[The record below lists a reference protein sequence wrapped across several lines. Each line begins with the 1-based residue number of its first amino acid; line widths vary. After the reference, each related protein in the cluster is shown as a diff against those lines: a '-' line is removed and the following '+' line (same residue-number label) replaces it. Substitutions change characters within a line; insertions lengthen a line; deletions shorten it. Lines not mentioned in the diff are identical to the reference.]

1 MNPIRLKGLTPDE
14 FERLCLELV
23 QKSFHASSMRR
34 GGISDPDQGVD
45 IEATIGSHRLAVQC
59 KTGRLSV
66 SILRDTLRQLIRYPH
81 RIDRLILMCA
91 QHPVPS
97 AIDEFRQWSSNAETT
112 KGLISTV
119 ELWNPDRI
127 VSELDAHPG
136 LLDRITQASL
146 GPIFAVPIPRP
157 NFTGR
162 EAELAH
168 LFGSLSTGK
177 EAQVAVS
184 IVGLGGSG
192 KTTLAAEYAY
202 RFRDSYPGG
211 VYWINAKEDIPAQ
224 CARLGLLAGV
234 SEPDTETAVAARTFL
249 ETRRRAE
256 RSLIVIDDLD
266 RPNLLNQPIV
276 DGLSLAECQSEI
288 IITSRFTGLLASGVS
303 MLELA
308 TFSEHDSLALLA
320 RASNRPDL
328 QKSSNPEHM
337 VALELCRE
345 LGHLPLA
352 INMAGSFLAV
362 ESKKSV
368 SAYLEV
374 LRSQGTLL
382 GIDASDAKALHLSCP
397 TEASLSAS
405 LNLAYESV
413 LDDDAKR
420 LFQVLC
426 LLPEKQTVN
435 KDMIPLLLGRLENG
449 LAKKSIAWLNN
460 SGLIRID
467 DAGNIKL
474 HPIVRSFGTSMLSA
488 NSRSELAASVG
499 ESVGKGIVRALSP
512 EDHSKEMPKSLPRV
526 FLCYA
531 GPDRKQVEGIY
542 DKLSHDGFS
551 PWMDKKSLLPGQDW
565 KLEIKHSI
573 ESADFFVAC
582 ISQHFQDRTY
592 RHKEIKLALEVL
604 DMMPE
609 GTIFLIPLRLE
620 DCPVDDRLS
629 SRHWVNLFELGGY
642 ELLVRALRSH

>member
-1 MNPIRLKGLTPDE
+1 MNPVRLKGLTPDE

-23 QKSFHASSMRR
+23 QKSFHVAGGRR

-45 IEATIGSHRLAVQC
+45 IEATSGSHRLGVQC
-59 KTGRLSV
+59 KTGRLTV
-66 SILRDTLRQLIRYPH
+66 GILRDTLRQLIRYPH
-81 RIDRLILMCA
+81 RLDQFILMCA

-97 AIDEFRQWSSNAETT
+97 AVDEFRQWSSNAETT
-112 KGLISTV
+112 RGSISTV
-119 ELWNPDRI
+119 ELWDPDRI

-136 LLDRITQASL
+136 VLERITQASR
-146 GPIFAVPIPRP
+146 GPIFAVPLPRP
-157 NFTGR
+157 HLTGR
-162 EAELAH
+162 EVELRI
-168 LFGSLSTGK
+168 LYESLSTGK
-177 EAQVAVS
+177 ESPVAVS
-184 IVGLGGSG
+184 VVGLGGIG
-192 KTTLAAEYAY
+192 KTNLAAEYAY

-234 SEPDTETAVAARTFL
+234 AKSDTETAVAARTFL

-266 RPNLLNQPIV
+266 RPNLLNQPLV

-288 IITSRFTGLLASGVS
+288 LITSRFAGLLAFGV
-303 MLELA
+303 LRLVLD
-308 TFSEHDSLALLA
+308 TLSERDSLALLA

-328 QKSSNPEHM
+328 QDPSNPEHM

-352 INMAGSFLAV
+352 VEMAGSFLAV

-368 SAYLEV
+368 GAYLEE
-374 LRSQGTLL
+374 LRFVGTLL
-382 GIDASDAKALHLSCP
+382 RIDASDAEALHLSRP
-397 TEASLSAS
+397 TEASMAAS
-405 LNLAYESV
+405 LSLAYESV
-413 LDDDAKR
+413 LDEDAKR

-426 LLPEKQTVN
+426 LLPEEQAVTKGMV
-435 KDMIPLLLGRLENG
+435 PLLLGRLGNG
-449 LAKKSIAWLNN
+449 LANKAIAWLKN
-460 SGLIRID
+460 SGLIHID
-467 DAGNIKL
+467 DDGSIQL

-488 NSRSELAASVG
+488 TSRSELATTVG
-499 ESVGKGIVRALSP
+499 ESVRKGIVRVLSP
-512 EDHSKEMPKSLPRV
+512 EYPSKEEPKSLPRV

-531 GPDRKQVEGIY
+531 GPDREQVEGIY
-542 DKLSHDGFS
+542 ERLSDDGFS

-565 KLEIKHSI
+565 RLEIRRSI
-573 ESADFFVAC
+573 GAADFFVAC

-592 RHKEIKLALEVL
+592 GHKEIKLALEVL

-620 DCPVDDRLS
+620 DCPVDDRLA
-629 SRHWVNLFELGGY
+629 SRQWVSLFEAGGY